1 MESNDDSSSNEA
13 KQRNAREEGTTIASH
28 TIDSS
33 VISIDEHNG
42 DSETSSPTSS
52 LRRAAVIKSRLIYLG
67 TSLLAVTL
75 SYNAPGTKLWLQN
88 DESLTSVDRETLV
101 ELVAVFVLV
110 WMTLL
115 LVQGSDPGYLTAD
128 IVSQLCKEDG
138 ISLLGY
144 DGTPSME
151 TEEGDQLSLTPTV
164 EMTTRRRS
172 NHVRT
177 DKAEDSTHLVA
188 SPSSPGLNESRDGNG
203 LENWETSQEGTLSPL
218 DIMPQ
223 PQSLPS
229 PEEAYFKKRRRKVCQ
244 RCQFA
249 PPLRS
254 HHCKICDA
262 CVATFDHHCECCR
275 IVHSSPYGSFHL
287 LHVSKES
294 NVPWMHNLIVIAGK
308 LYLYPL
314 TLITIMLWIAHTF
327 FATANMTTFEC
338 GRSSKLVDYLEGTI
352 ETDLPFST

>member
-13 KQRNAREEGTTIASH
+13 KRNAREEDGTIGSH
-28 TIDSS
+28 TLDLSA
-33 VISIDEHNG
+33 ISIDEHHG
-42 DSETSSPTSS
+42 DSETLSPSSSP
-52 LRRAAVIKSRLIYLG
+52 RRAAVIKSRLIYLG
-67 TSLLAVTL
+67 ASLLAVTL

-88 DESLTSVDRETLV
+88 DESLTSVDRETLF

-110 WMTLL
+110 WVTLL

-144 DGTPSME
+144 DGTPSIE
-151 TEEGDQLSLTPTV
+151 TEKGDQLSLTPTV

-172 NHVRT
+172 NYARA
-177 DKAEDSTHLVA
+177 DKGEHRSTLVA
-188 SPSSPGLNESRDGNG
+188 SPSSPGLNESRDGDG
-203 LENWETSQEGTLSPL
+203 LENWENSQEGTVSPL
-218 DIMPQ
+218 DILPQ
-223 PQSLPS
+223 APSLSP

-262 CVATFDHHCECCR
+262 CVATFDHHCGM
-275 IVHSSPYGSFHL
+275 SLYTFSK
-287 LHVSKES
+287 HVE
-294 NVPWMHNLIVIAGK
+294 
-308 LYLYPL
+308 
-314 TLITIMLWIAHTF
+314 
-327 FATANMTTFEC
+327 
-338 GRSSKLVDYLEGTI
+338 RGTI
-352 ETDLPFST
+352 FIILWRHIFILEINSILENQ

>member
-1 MESNDDSSSNEA
+1 
-13 KQRNAREEGTTIASH
+13 
-28 TIDSS
+28 
-33 VISIDEHNG
+33 V
-42 DSETSSPTSS
+42 
-52 LRRAAVIKSRLIYLG
+52 
-67 TSLLAVTL
+67 
-75 SYNAPGTKLWLQN
+75 
-88 DESLTSVDRETLV
+88 
-101 ELVAVFVLV
+101 
-110 WMTLL
+110 TLL

-151 TEEGDQLSLTPTV
+151 TEEGDQLSLTPIV

-177 DKAEDSTHLVA
+177 DKAEHSTNLVA

-203 LENWETSQEGTLSPL
+203 LENWGTSQEGTLSPL
-218 DIMPQ
+218 DI
-223 PQSLPS
+223 LPPPPS
-229 PEEAYFKKRRRKVCQ
+229 SAPPEESYFNKRRRKVCQ

-254 HHCKICDA
+254 HHCKICDT
-262 CVATFDHHCECCR
+262 CVATFDHHCGMSMYPFCKRPYALRFSRSPLCDTLTSFEAFIGTCIGERNHCRFWWFLSMQMLGFLECCR

-287 LHVSKES
+287 FHVSKES

-327 FATANMTTFEC
+327 FATANMTNRNRLAFQ
-338 GRSSKLVDYLEGTI
+338 RGT
-352 ETDLPFST
+352 